1 MAYTNRVAAP
11 ALNGMGVIVTLDA
24 TDSAALLPILAV
36 GTRATVGQNIGYV
49 CRVDTYGNSFEVNPR
64 TVKSR
69 FDSTTT
75 PGQLAV
81 SATITIG

>member
-11 ALNGMGVIVTLDA
+11 ALAGQGVLVTLDA

-36 GTRATVGQNIGYV
+36 GTRATVGQNIGTV
-49 CRVDTYGNSFEVNPR
+49 CKVDALGKTFEVNPL
-64 TVKSR
+64 TSR
-69 FDSTTT
+69 AYWESTST